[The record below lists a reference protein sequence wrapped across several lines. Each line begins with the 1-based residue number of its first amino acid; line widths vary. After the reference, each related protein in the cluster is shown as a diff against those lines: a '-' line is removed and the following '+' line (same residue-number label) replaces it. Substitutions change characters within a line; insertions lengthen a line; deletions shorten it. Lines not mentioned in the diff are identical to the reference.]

1 MNKRRPKS
9 EGWFFL
15 FYVEKAFLKIFAS
28 NFMGMNLGHLCL
40 KNKNCQVEFPPISH
54 FFPVFFPGQLGTWT
68 KSQITDKII
77 LKKCLIGKKL
87 KFPLLMGNFW
97 KKRKKVNF
105 LHICISSTLWAILL
119 NQTSKVE
126 NGHTNDIPKRK
137 SRELSLFP
145 IISGDFV
152 FWREKIFS
160 KLL

>member
-1 MNKRRPKS
+1 MSCRIS
-9 EGWFFL
+9 
-15 FYVEKAFLKIFAS
+15 A
-28 NFMGMNLGHLCL
+28 NF
-40 KNKNCQVEFPPISH
+40 P
-54 FFPVFFPGQLGTWT
+54 FFPAFFQGNTIFLTFYSLDLGTWT

-97 KKRKKVNF
+97 KKRKKLNF

-137 SRELSLFP
+137 SREISLFP

-152 FWREKIFS
+152 FWREKNIFQTIID
-160 KLL
+160 KDMG